1 VKRFLTVLAAG
12 ALALPLVACGG
23 GGGGGDSSDG
33 IVGRLTGDP
42 DDEVTSQLE
51 KLVEKAVARTTSDEP
66 IPD

>member
-1 VKRFLTVLAAG
+1 VKRFLTVFALG
-12 ALALPLVACGG
+12 ALALPLCACG

-42 DDEVTSQLE
+42 DDEVTPAIE

-66 IPD
+66 IDD